1 MKYPTIKRGTVQE
14 LTLRRLQGEELFAE
28 DVATMAGAGEE
39 VELPDLESLSAELK
53 RLLEEHQTGLK
64 SSDADK
70 FEGQASVFLW
80 RVLSVLPANVLDDPG
95 FWAFLSLTN
104 LWWMVHWR
112 ESEAF
117 TKMPATYLKYVNGQQ
132 PAECV
137 LSRMYLR
144 GQIANL
150 TGDDSLAWKSDQAAD
165 FWRSHLVR
173 VGTGSI
179 PALAGAFL
187 RSQSNDRM
195 PTDELRQLAKRVN
208 RLKTNVIADI
218 YDEPEADALL
228 AELRSNR

>member
-1 MKYPTIKRGTVQE
+1 
-14 LTLRRLQGEELFAE
+14 
-28 DVATMAGAGEE
+28 MAGVGED
-39 VELPDLESLSAELK
+39 VELPDLDSLSSELE
-53 RLLEEHQTGLK
+53 RLLDEHQSGPK
-64 SSDADK
+64 SADADK
-70 FEGQASVFLW
+70 FEGRASVLIW
-80 RVLSVLPANVLDDPG
+80 RALSVLPPNVLDDPD

-104 LWWMVHWR
+104 LWWLVHWR

-137 LSRMYLR
+137 LCRMYLR
-144 GQIANL
+144 GQIAQL
-150 TGDDSLAWKSDQAAD
+150 VGDDSLAWKSDQAAD

-218 YDEPEADALL
+218 YDESEADALL